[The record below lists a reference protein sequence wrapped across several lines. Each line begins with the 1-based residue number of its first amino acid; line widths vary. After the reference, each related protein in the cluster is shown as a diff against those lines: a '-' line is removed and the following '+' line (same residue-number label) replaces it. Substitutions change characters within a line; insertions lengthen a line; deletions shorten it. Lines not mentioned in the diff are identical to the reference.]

1 MTERT
6 FLPIFSQVIPN
17 ECYVN
22 LTVIHAELSL
32 SIEGSYIDGSIGIA
46 ATYKRRNKPDRVYR
60 LRPAKP
66 GRLVRPFFYSSVGR
80 RTKARKLR
88 DL

>member
-6 FLPIFSQVIPN
+6 FLPIFSQIIPD

-22 LTVIHAELSL
+22 LTMIHAERSW

-46 ATYKRRNKPDRVYR
+46 ATYKRRNKPDHVYG
-60 LRPAKP
+60 LRPAKLWE
-66 GRLVRPFFYSSVGR
+66 GSSVRSSSVGR